1 MADDVFL
8 RMALCVCQKIV
19 EDDVCLLMTFDV
31 FENDLQYYP
40 VDTLFTSTYLFNH
53 LVVCS
58 KHYKVFQG
66 EASIKYCLRFS
77 TVLSG
82 MRKGRKHVN

>member
-19 EDDVCLLMTFDV
+19 EDDVFLLMTFDV
-31 FENDLQYYP
+31 FENDLLYYP
-40 VDTLFTSTYLFNH
+40 VDTLITSTYLFNH

-66 EASIKYCLRFS
+66 KASIKFA
-77 TVLSG
+77 V
-82 MRKGRKHVN
+82 